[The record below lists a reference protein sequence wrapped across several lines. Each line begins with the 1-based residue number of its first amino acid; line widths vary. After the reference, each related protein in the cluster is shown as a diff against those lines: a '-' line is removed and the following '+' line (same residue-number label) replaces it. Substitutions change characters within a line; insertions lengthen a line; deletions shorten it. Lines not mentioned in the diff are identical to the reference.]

1 MRVLSFTTL
10 YPNAVQPRH
19 GVFVEERLRHLAAS
33 GEVELTV
40 LAPVP
45 WFPSR
50 HPRFGRY
57 ADFAA
62 VPREEKRHGLRVLH
76 PRYPVWPKVGMS
88 AAPALMAA
96 ALWPV
101 LRGLEREH
109 GPYDLIDAHYF
120 YPDGVAAVW
129 LGQRLGKPVVVT
141 SRGTDVNWIPRYRVP
156 RAQLRWAAARAAG
169 LISVSSALGEH
180 LTALGVPR
188 ERITV
193 LRNGVDLEVFRP
205 LPEAGAA
212 LRRELDL
219 AGPLLLSVGSLIERK
234 GHHIAIEALRGLPA
248 ATLLI
253 AGEGPWRARLERQ
266 AETAGVAARVRFLGP
281 VAHADLP
288 RYYSAADLFVLA
300 SSREGMPNVVLEA
313 LACGTPVAACNAE
326 GVAELLA
333 DPVAGRIVPRREAES
348 LRQTLSALLAAP
360 PSREA
365 VRAYA
370 RRFAWDET
378 SAGQLALFRAVVE
391 KAVA

>member
-40 LAPVP
+40 VAPVP

-57 ADFAA
+57 ARFAE
-62 VPREEKRHGLRVLH
+62 VPREETRHGLRVLH
-76 PRYPVWPKVGMS
+76 PRYPVLPKVGMN
-88 AAPALMAA
+88 AAPGLLAA
-96 ALWPV
+96 ALWPS
-101 LRGLEREH
+101 LQRLERAR
-109 GPYDLIDAHYF
+109 GPFDLIDAHYF

-141 SRGTDVNWIPRYRVP
+141 SRGTDVNWIPRYRAP
-156 RAQLRWAAARAAG
+156 RAQLRWAARRAAG
-169 LISVSSALGEH
+169 LISVSAALGEH
-180 LTALGVPR
+180 LRALGVSR

-193 LRNGVDLEVFRP
+193 LRNGVDLDTFRP
-205 LPEAGAA
+205 LSEAGAA
-212 LRRELDL
+212 LRHKLGL
-219 AGPLLLSVGSLIERK
+219 SAPVLLSVGSLIERK
-234 GHHIAIEALRGLPA
+234 GHHLSIEALRGLPG

-253 AGEGPWRARLERQ
+253 AGEGPLRPQLERQ
-266 AETAGVAARVRFLGP
+266 AEVAGVADRVRFLGP

-288 RYYSAADLFVLA
+288 RYYSAADVFVLA

-313 LACGTPVAACNAE
+313 LACGVPVAACNAE
-326 GVAELLA
+326 GVSELLA
-333 DPVAGRIVPRREAES
+333 EPVAGRIVPRREAES
-348 LRQTLSALLAAP
+348 LRETVSALLAELP
-360 PSREA
+360 PHEA

-370 RRFAWDET
+370 LRFGWDET
-378 SAGQLALFRAVVE
+378 SAGQLALFRTVME
-391 KAVA
+391 KSAA